1 MTPRPFTIPT
11 WAPAAAAA
19 ALVIW
24 AASIWWMVA
33 TLPTGGDTGAIEDA
47 LDAVVAE
54 LESADSAIESL
65 GGQVASLEEQRDA
78 LEARIAEL
86 ESKSPLDSAFQ
97 MSPATSEDGEGAA
110 TTSSNTAATR
120 VPDGDTAVGSALP
133 EASPFFTDGKD
144 RYNCRDFNSTAEAQ
158 EALEVNGPSDPNRI
172 DTNKNGL
179 ACEDFKYPRTSASA
193 AASVATPTPTPPT
206 PR

>member
-1 MTPRPFTIPT
+1 MTARPFVIPT

-19 ALVIW
+19 AFVIW

-47 LDAVVAE
+47 LNAVVAE
-54 LESADSAIESL
+54 LESANTSIEAL

-86 ESKSPLDSAFQ
+86 ETKEPLEGAFQ
-97 MSPATSEDGEGAA
+97 MSPATSEDGATGTDGETTVAA
-110 TTSSNTAATR
+110 TE
-120 VPDGDTAVGSALP
+120 P
-133 EASPFFTDGKD
+133 EESTFFTDGKD
-144 RYNCRDFNSTAEAQ
+144 RYNCRDFKSTAEAQ
-158 EALEVNGPSDPNRI
+158 EALEVNGPSDPNKI

-179 ACEDFKYPRTSASA
+179 ACEDFKYASAST
-193 AASVATPTPTPPT
+193 AASVVTPTATPAPS
-206 PR
+206 R

>member
-19 ALVIW
+19 AFVIW

-33 TLPTGGDTGAIEDA
+33 TLPTGGDTSAIEDT

-54 LESADSAIESL
+54 LESANGSIETL

-86 ESKSPLDSAFQ
+86 ETKTPVEGAFQ
-97 MSPATSEDGEGAA
+97 MSPATSEDGDSTAAA
-110 TTSSNTAATR
+110 TTAE
-120 VPDGDTAVGSALP
+120 GDTSVLSTSA
-133 EASPFFTDGKD
+133 ESSPFFTDGKD
-144 RYNCRDFNSTAEAQ
+144 RYNCRDFKSTAEAQ

-179 ACEDFKYPRTSASA
+179 ACEDFKYPTTGAST
-193 AASVATPTPTPPT
+193 AASIATPAATTT
-206 PR
+206 AR